1 MCPPQLANVRGC
13 LDDINKLPLKP
24 VMNRGDPIPLKGL
37 PEGAREV
44 FVRCLSVVYLQGT
57 EQMGRTLQRTAISAA
72 ISTNMQDTAVHRDP
86 LPRAYP

>member
-1 MCPPQLANVRGC
+1 MA
-13 LDDINKLPLKP
+13 
-24 VMNRGDPIPLKGL
+24 LKGL

-72 ISTNMQDTAVHRDP
+72 ISTNMQGTAVHRDP